1 MTVATVPTLGRRIR
15 PRVAGYFAALE
26 ERTMKEIFG
35 LEGQPALVVGG
46 GYGSGRLTAILLTQA
61 GARVAVADI
70 DGERAGS
77 VAAEIGAHAI
87 TGDVTTEAG
96 ATAVVDEAH
105 DVLGGLTRV
114 ANIVGLVQMGAFA
127 DTDLA
132 HWEAQL
138 RLNLYSQMLVCHAA
152 GRHMLAEGGGAIAMV
167 ASVSGIY
174 GARNQV
180 AYGIAKAGV
189 MSLAR
194 TLSDEWAGRGIR
206 VNCVA
211 PDITAVPRLL
221 DAMPLPIDEALARFD
236 AIAVAEGVPMQR
248 FGRAEEIA
256 KPLLFLLSDMSSF
269 MTGQTL
275 VVDGGTM
282 IHFPHA
288 TGERQ
293 PQAP

>member
-1 MTVATVPTLGRRIR
+1 M
-15 PRVAGYFAALE
+15 
-26 ERTMKEIFG
+26 
-35 LEGQPALVVGG
+35 
-46 GYGSGRLTAILLTQA
+46 LLAQA

-70 DGERAGS
+70 DGERARN
-77 VAAEIGAHAI
+77 VAGEIGAHAI

-96 ATAVVDEAH
+96 ATDVVDEAH

-114 ANIVGLVQMGAFA
+114 ANIVGLVHMGAFA
-127 DTDLA
+127 DTGLA

-194 TLSDEWAGRGIR
+194 TLSDEWAGRGVR

-211 PDITAVPRLL
+211 PDITAVPRLA
-221 DAMPLPIDEALARFD
+221 DAVPLPPEEALARLD
-236 AIAVAEGVPMQR
+236 AMAVAEGVPMQR

-282 IHFPHA
+282 VHFPHS
-288 TGERQ
+288 TGDRQ
-293 PQAP
+293 PPES